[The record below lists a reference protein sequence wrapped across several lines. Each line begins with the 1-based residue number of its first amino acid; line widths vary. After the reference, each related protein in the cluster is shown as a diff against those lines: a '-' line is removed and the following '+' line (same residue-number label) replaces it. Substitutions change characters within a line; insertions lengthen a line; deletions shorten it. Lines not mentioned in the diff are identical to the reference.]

1 MIIYAG
7 GTPDHP
13 NVQASF
19 TTYHTTQGMLSDRF
33 KYWLTLVQQ
42 ERPVPPFTK
51 LGHER
56 SGSRDFHLG
65 TDRSITPFHVSLLFV
80 RRQIVRHDYSRTSSA
95 RWRLKFPVGTN
106 PSLSQ
111 IRQSRQHN
119 ALAAPETSH
128 TQK

>member
-42 ERPVPPFTK
+42 ERPVPPSPSWDMSAQAPGISTSAQTAASPLSTCPSCLCVDK
-51 LGHER
+51 L
-56 SGSRDFHLG
+56 
-65 TDRSITPFHVSLLFV
+65 
-80 RRQIVRHDYSRTSSA
+80 
-95 RWRLKFPVGTN
+95 
-106 PSLSQ
+106 
-111 IRQSRQHN
+111 
-119 ALAAPETSH
+119 
-128 TQK
+128 